1 MQDHPLIKPFTAL
14 LLLWLAGNAL
24 RLTILAVPPVIPLI
38 HLDLHLSQTQVGILS
53 GIPMVLFAGAAI
65 AGSLLIARFGA
76 VRTLIAGLVLC
87 ALGSALRGVGPN
99 VAMLYAMTVVTAFGV
114 AVMQPSMPALVRQWL
129 PHRVAFGT
137 AVYTNGLLVGEIFPV
152 GLTIP
157 YVLPML
163 DQSWRLSFVFWAV
176 PVALIAIVVMALAPR
191 QPASPA
197 GATLPAR
204 RWWPDWR
211 SAQLWRIGFMLG
223 GVNALYF
230 STNAFLPDY
239 LNHLGRPDLVS
250 GALTA
255 LNLGQLPASFLL
267 LASAER
273 LVRKAW
279 PYAGCGLACLLCV
292 VAIVLGG
299 GPAIIVSCAIIGF
312 FGAVILVLILAL
324 PPLIAKP
331 EDVART
337 SAGMFTISYSC
348 AVIVPVVSGVAWDLT
363 GLPAA
368 AFVPIGVCAAAVVAL
383 APFVTVRD
391 KSAGA
396 S

>member
-1 MQDHPLIKPFTAL
+1 MQDHPLIKPLTAL

-53 GIPMVLFAGAAI
+53 GIPMVLFAVAAI

-87 ALGSALRGVGPN
+87 ALGSALRGVGPS
-99 VAMLYAMTVVTAFGV
+99 VAMLYAMTVVMSFGV

-129 PHRVAFGT
+129 PQRVAFGT

-157 YVLPML
+157 TILPML
-163 DQSWRLSFVFWAV
+163 DQSWRLSFVFWGV
-176 PVALIAIVVMALAPR
+176 PVALIAIVVLALAPR
-191 QPASPA
+191 QVPSPA
-197 GATLPAR
+197 ATPPR

-223 GVNALYF
+223 SVNSLYF

-239 LNHLGRPDLVS
+239 LNHLGRPDLIS

-273 LVRKAW
+273 LVRQAW
-279 PYAGCGLACLLCV
+279 PYAACGLACVICI

-299 GPAIIVSCAIIGF
+299 GPAIIASCAIIGF
-312 FGAVILVLILAL
+312 AGAVILVLILAL
-324 PPLIAKP
+324 PPLISKP

-348 AVIVPVVSGVAWDLT
+348 AVIVPIFSGVAWDLS
-363 GLPAA
+363 GWPPA
-368 AFVPIGVCAAAVVAL
+368 AFVPIGICAAAVVAL